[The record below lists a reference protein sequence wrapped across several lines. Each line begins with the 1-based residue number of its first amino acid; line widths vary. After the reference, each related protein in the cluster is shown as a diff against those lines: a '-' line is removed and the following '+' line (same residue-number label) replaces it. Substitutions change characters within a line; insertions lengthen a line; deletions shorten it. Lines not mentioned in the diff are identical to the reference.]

1 MLTSAQLDGWVGELV
16 CACDWSECTL
26 ITFMIAFHFA
36 NIYQH
41 VFSAEHIEYFMKNM
55 MGASIKEEMLLSLLL
70 CVVRLM

>member
-1 MLTSAQLDGWVGELV
+1 
-16 CACDWSECTL
+16 
-26 ITFMIAFHFA
+26 MIAFHFA